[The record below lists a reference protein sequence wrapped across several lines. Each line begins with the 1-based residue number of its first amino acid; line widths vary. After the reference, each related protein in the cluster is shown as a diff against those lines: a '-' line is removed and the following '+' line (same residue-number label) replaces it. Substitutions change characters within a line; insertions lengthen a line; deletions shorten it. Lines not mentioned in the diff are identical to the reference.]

1 MSDLFSSLLIFTI
14 IKTILSTFFNVSKF
28 YKNFVKWAL
37 TEMECSVAVTT
48 TLDREWCYTC
58 ICSTFNSMFMHV
70 LYLHF
75 STFSFNVGT
84 CVKYSGLSVSESIHF
99 DLSWEFDS
107 LKKNNKRIFHA
118 KTQLPEEFLYD
129 KVLRRN
135 STFCHNTFVYIIVS
149 YLFVIYKSVVC
160 YLY

>member
-1 MSDLFSSLLIFTI
+1 MV
-14 IKTILSTFFNVSKF
+14 FN
-28 YKNFVKWAL
+28 A
-37 TEMECSVAVTT
+37 
-48 TLDREWCYTC
+48 
-58 ICSTFNSMFMHV
+58 TFNNISV
-70 LYLHF
+70 ILWRSVYLWRIP
-75 STFSFNVGT
+75 
-84 CVKYSGLSVSESIHF
+84 ESIHF

>member
-1 MSDLFSSLLIFTI
+1 M
-14 IKTILSTFFNVSKF
+14 
-28 YKNFVKWAL
+28 
-37 TEMECSVAVTT
+37 
-48 TLDREWCYTC
+48 CYTY
-58 ICSTFNSMFMHV
+58 ICSTFRFNVYACVIPTFALLSVSMLIHV

-84 CVKYSGLSVSESIHF
+84 CVKYSGLSVSESIRF

-129 KVLRRN
+129 KVLKRN
-135 STFCHNTFVYIIVS
+135 GTFCHNTFVYIIVS
-149 YLFVIYKSVVC
+149 YLYVIYKSVFSYYCSFCNNSYILNYYYQFLLRIIC
-160 YLY
+160 Y